1 MNENEV
7 IKVDKNTFRKTM
19 RFYLDIAKLYKW
31 LFSLHFV
38 VIFFAVLA
46 GGAAFRYYLAQLFQ
60 ALAEFTPGQDSD
72 VLYRLALLVV
82 GLTVFEMAMWRAND
96 FTFIFRSRESLKQLE
111 RRVFGRLIGHS
122 YEFFSNSFSG
132 SLVTQFNR
140 FLRSYQELEKV
151 ILFET
156 YTLVINILSSII
168 VLLFIAPELAYY
180 LIAWVVVFLIS
191 VIYLTRKKSKYT
203 RIEAEADSKVT
214 GRVADVLANIMTVKT
229 FGRSEFE
236 KNEFIKISQERSDKR
251 RKAWTFGA
259 HIRSFRWAMVVLF
272 VASYV
277 FISVYLIVNGLV
289 GVGVVLAAQ
298 LYMISIYQNLFN
310 FNQTVERAE
319 ILVSEAAEMTEILAQ
334 DHGVLDSENPEPV
347 RFSEGSISFNDVT
360 FSYDD
365 TDEAVFSGL
374 NLGIKAGEKVGLVGP
389 SGGGKTTLTRLLL
402 RFADIKSGTISID
415 GQDISRVSQEELRR
429 KIAYVSQEP
438 ILFHRTL
445 EENIRYGKPSASD
458 IDMKQAAKL
467 AYAAEFIDK
476 LPDGYNTLVGERGI
490 KLSGGQKQRVAIAR
504 AMLVEAPILLLDEAT
519 SALDSKSEKLII
531 EALDNLMRE
540 RTTIVIAHR
549 LSTIRKLDRIV
560 VVDNG
565 SIIEQ
570 GTHDELI
577 EKSGLYQELWKHQS
591 GDFLED

>member
-1 MNENEV
+1 MSERETT
-7 IKVDKNTFRKTM
+7 KAGKDTFRKTM
-19 RFYLDIAKLYKW
+19 GFYLDIAKLYKG
-31 LFSLHFV
+31 LFSSQFV
-38 VIFFAVLA
+38 VIFLAVLA

-60 ALAEFTPGQDSD
+60 ALADFTPGQDSSA
-72 VLYRLALLVV
+72 LYKLALFVV
-82 GLTVFEMAMWRAND
+82 SLTVFEMIMWRIND
-96 FTFIFRSRESLKQLE
+96 FTFIFRSRESLKELE
-111 RRVFGRLIGHS
+111 RRTFDRLIGHS

-132 SLVTQFNR
+132 SIVTQFNR

-180 LIAWVVVFLIS
+180 LIVWVIIFLTS

-203 RIEAEADSKVT
+203 RIEAEADSNVT

-229 FGRSEFE
+229 FGRSDFE
-236 KNEFIKISQERSDKR
+236 KNEFKKISQERSDKR
-251 RKAWTFGA
+251 RKAWIFGA
-259 HIRSFRWAMVVLF
+259 HIRSFRWVMVVLF

-277 FISVYLIVNGLV
+277 FMSVYLIVNGLV

-334 DHGVLDSENPEPV
+334 DYGVSDIDSPEEII
-347 RFSEGSISFNDVT
+347 FSEGSILFNDVT

-365 TDEAVFSGL
+365 TDEAVFSKF
-374 NLGIKAGEKVGLVGP
+374 NLDIKAGEKVGLVGP

-402 RFADIKSGTISID
+402 RFADIRSGVISID
-415 GQDISRVSQEELRR
+415 GQDISKVSQEQLRSQ
-429 KIAYVSQEP
+429 IAYVSQEP

-445 EENIRYGKPSASD
+445 EDNIRYGNPSASD
-458 IDMKQAAKL
+458 DEMKRAAKL
-467 AYAAEFIDK
+467 AHAAEFIDN
-476 LPDGYNTLVGERGI
+476 LPEGYKTLVGERGI

-504 AMLVEAPILLLDEAT
+504 AMLVEAPVLLLDEAT

-560 VVDNG
+560 VVDG
-565 SIIEQ
+565 GKIVEQ

-577 EKSGLYQELWKHQS
+577 DENGLYQELWKHQS